1 MSEQS
6 RESMEARSSDEQ
18 SRGATGAEERQARE
32 GDGLSTADVAFGRNQ
47 AEQQTQTRDTQP
59 AQGSSSSGTAT
70 SEESPPLLTPE
81 QTSAHQGRW
90 QGIQTKFVDE
100 PQASVR
106 EADQLVAE
114 VMQQV
119 AARFAEERE
128 KLEKAWSSGSDVS
141 TEDLRKALQHYRSF
155 FQRLLSA

>member
-6 RESMEARSSDEQ
+6 RESMEAQSLDEQ
-18 SRGATGAEERQARE
+18 SRGATATEDEQRQTRE
-32 GDGLSTADVAFGRNQ
+32 TGSGGDGLSTADVAFGRNQ
-47 AEQQTQTRDTQP
+47 SEQQSQTRDTAG
-59 AQGSSSSGTAT
+59 AQTSAATGTRS
-70 SEESPPLLTPE
+70 SEESPPLLSAD

-114 VMQQV
+114 VM
-119 AARFAEERE
+119 
-128 KLEKAWSSGSDVS
+128 
-141 TEDLRKALQHYRSF
+141 
-155 FQRLLSA
+155 